1 MKEDVQI
8 DPRKEEDNVMF
19 YLQSPKEKLTVNE
32 NSESYRFINHLISK
46 MINDY
51 EQAPQKIG
59 FIGSADTMI
68 YSLTLLLDEFE
79 GYLQSEFLADLI
91 SCDWQRDFENAK
103 REPEE
108 SPDAV

>member
-8 DPRKEEDNVMF
+8 DPRKEENDVMF
-19 YLQSPKEKLTVNE
+19 YLQSPKEKLTVNVT
-32 NSESYRFINHLISK
+32 SESYRFINHLITK
-46 MINDY
+46 MISDY
-51 EQAPQKIG
+51 EQTPQKIG

-91 SCDWQRDFENAK
+91 SCDWQRDFENAIQDS
-103 REPEE
+103 EE
-108 SPDAV
+108 SADSV